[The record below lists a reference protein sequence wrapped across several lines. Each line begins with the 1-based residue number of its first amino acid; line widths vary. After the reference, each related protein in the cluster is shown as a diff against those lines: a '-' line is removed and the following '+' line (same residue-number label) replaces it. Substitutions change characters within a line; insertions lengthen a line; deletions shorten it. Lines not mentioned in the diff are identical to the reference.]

1 MGDALIHA
9 PILER
14 ERFSLQFSGTRRYA
28 GEVAADLESLVTGN
42 DLQTLVASRLR
53 RVGQRYTIGRRLL
66 IDALARATRPVT
78 TAELIALETRLS
90 QSTTYRNLAIL
101 EQAGVVHRVI
111 GSDDFARFEL
121 AEEFTGHHHHHLV
134 CVSCGAVEDFEAPR
148 GVEQGLADA
157 IGQFMSATGF
167 RAEAHRLDL
176 LGTCADC
183 AD

>member
-1 MGDALIHA
+1 MADD
-9 PILER
+9 
-14 ERFSLQFSGTRRYA
+14 LQ
-28 GEVAADLESLVTGN
+28 SLVAGD

-53 RVGQRYTIGRRLL
+53 RVGQRYTSGRRLL
-66 IDALARATRPVT
+66 IDALVRVARPVT
-78 TAELIALETRLS
+78 TAELVALESKLP

-148 GVEQGLADA
+148 GVEKGLADA
-157 IGQFMSATGF
+157 IGQLTSGTGF
-167 RAEAHRLDL
+167 RAETHRLDL
-176 LGTCADC
+176 LGTCANC
-183 AD
+183 AE